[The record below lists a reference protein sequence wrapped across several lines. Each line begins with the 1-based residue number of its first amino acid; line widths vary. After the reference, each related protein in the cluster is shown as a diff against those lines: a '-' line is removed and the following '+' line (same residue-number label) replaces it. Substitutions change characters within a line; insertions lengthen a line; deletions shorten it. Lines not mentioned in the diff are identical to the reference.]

1 MHNYTNPLML
11 STDVEH
17 CHFIKKDM
25 QSGKRLILT
34 PFEKAIYYD
43 INMVYI
49 VAKKNNKRLSKKKA
63 QENVEKEEYSL
74 DKLPNVS
81 EMLSFSN

>member
-11 STDVEH
+11 STDVEY
-17 CHFIKKDM
+17 CHFVKKDM

-43 INMVYI
+43 INIVYI
-49 VAKKNNKRLSKKKA
+49 VAKKNSKRLSKKKA
-63 QENVEKEEYSL
+63 QENVDKEEYSL

-81 EMLSFSN
+81 EMLTFSN